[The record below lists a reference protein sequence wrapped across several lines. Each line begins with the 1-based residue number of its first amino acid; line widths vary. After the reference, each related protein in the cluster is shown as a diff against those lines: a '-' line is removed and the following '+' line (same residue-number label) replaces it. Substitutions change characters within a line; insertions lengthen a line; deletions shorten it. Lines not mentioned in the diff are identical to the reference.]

1 MPDLIFSGVKPTST
15 PHIGNY
21 LGALKQW
28 AEIQHR
34 YKCLFCIVDLH
45 AITVPQDPKRLRENT
60 LDIAATYL
68 AIGLDP
74 KRCSIF
80 IQSEV
85 PAHAELSW
93 ILGTLAKMSE
103 LERMTQFK
111 DKAKTR
117 NENVGAGLFNYPAL
131 MAADIL
137 LYDTSVVPV
146 GEDQMQHVELTRT
159 LARRFN
165 ANYGETFVIPQ
176 ALIQKVGAR
185 IMSLQ
190 DPEKKMSKSDES
202 IAGSIM
208 LNDDPDTIRKKVM
221 RAVTDSSKGVGYD
234 PEQKPAISNLM
245 TIYHHAT
252 GKTMKEIEKEFE
264 GKGYGDFKKAVGE
277 SVIEMLAP
285 IQKKLIEFKKDKT
298 ELNKILDTGRNA
310 AQAMAEKKLKL
321 VRERIGLGRN

>member
-28 AEIQHR
+28 TEIQHR

-45 AITVPQDPKRLRENT
+45 AITVPQDPKTLREYT

-85 PAHAELSW
+85 PEHAELGW
-93 ILGTLAKMSE
+93 MLGTIAKVSE

-111 DKAKTR
+111 DKAKGR
-117 NENVGAGLFNYPAL
+117 GENVSAGLFNYPVL

-137 LYDTSVVPV
+137 LYDASVVPV

-165 ANYGETFVIPQ
+165 ANFGETFVLPQ
-176 ALIQKVGAR
+176 ALIQKHGAR

-190 DPEKKMSKSDES
+190 DPDKKMSKSDES
-202 IAGSIM
+202 ASGSIM
-208 LNDDPDTIRKKVM
+208 LHDDPDTILKKFT
-221 RAVTDSSKGVGYD
+221 RAVTDSGKGVTYD
-234 PEQKPAISNLM
+234 PEKKPAIANLM
-245 TIYHHAT
+245 AIYHHAT
-252 GKTMKEIEKEFE
+252 GKTMKDIEKEFD
-264 GKGYGDFKKAVGE
+264 GKGYGDFKKAVAE
-277 SVIEMLAP
+277 SVIAMLSP
-285 IQKKLIEFKKDKT
+285 IQKKLADYKKDKAS
-298 ELNKILDTGRNA
+298 LQAVLDNGRDNA
-310 AQAMAEKKLKL
+310 RALAEKKMKL
-321 VRERIGLGRN
+321 VRDKMGLGRA